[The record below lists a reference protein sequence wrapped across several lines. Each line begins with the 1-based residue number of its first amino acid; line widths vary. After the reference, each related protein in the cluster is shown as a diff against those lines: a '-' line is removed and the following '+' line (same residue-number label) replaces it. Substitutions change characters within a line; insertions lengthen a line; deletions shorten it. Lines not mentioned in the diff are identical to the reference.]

1 MENDIVRAWKDP
13 LYREKLEAAGTPVSH
28 PAGLVELTDD
38 DLKRASGMAG
48 VPLTTALGCTELTFH
63 NWQSCGCPAPT
74 V

>member
-1 MENDIVRAWKDP
+1 MDNDVRAWKDP
-13 LYREKLEAAGTPVSH
+13 LYRERLLAEGIPAFH
-28 PAGLVELTDD
+28 PAGFVELTDD

-48 VPLTTALGCTELTFH
+48 IPQTTALGCTELTFH